1 MLTITL
7 TILLFLALAVIAAY
21 ASPRPVRV
29 RTGRETQWDDPVPE
43 AYQDRARAVQMD
55 DVLRGFGADL

>member
-7 TILLFLALAVIAAY
+7 TILLLLALAVAATH
-21 ASPRPVRV
+21 ASPTPVRI
-29 RTGRETQWDDPVPE
+29 RSGRETQWDDPVP
-43 AYQDRARAVQMD
+43 AQYQRQAVDMD